1 MGTDLFELAIEGA
14 RDPHTQRLNQRFILP
29 RTLIAPKDSGIQ
41 MVYADIMQTI
51 ERARR
56 FKPPFRE
63 YALEIAEKDLEG
75 LIAISSEQGA
85 FVREFNT
92 IRSSVP
98 VGQNQG
104 PPATWFDE
112 YVYGKDKFKNNPKV
126 KDDSALGMGDI
137 GF

>member
-1 MGTDLFELAIEGA
+1 LGTDLFELSIEGA

-29 RTLIAPKDSGIQ
+29 RTFIVPKNSGIQ
-41 MVYADIMQTI
+41 NVYTDIMNAI
-51 ERARR
+51 ERGRR

-63 YALEIAEKDLEG
+63 YAIAMTEKLLEG
-75 LIAISSEQGA
+75 LISISSEQGA

-92 IRSSVP
+92 IRSSIP

-112 YVYGKDKFKNNPKV
+112 YVYGKDKFKNNPKAQGGGV
-126 KDDSALGMGDI
+126 FD
-137 GF
+137 

>member
-14 RDPHTQRLNQRFILP
+14 RDPHTQRLNQKLILP

-41 MVYADIMQTI
+41 MVYSDIMHSI

-63 YALEIAEKDLEG
+63 YAIEIAEKDLEG
-75 LIAISSEQGA
+75 LISISSEQGA

-92 IRSSVP
+92 VRTSVP
-98 VGQNQG
+98 VGGNTG

-112 YVYGKDKFKNNPKV
+112 YVYGKDKFKNNPKD
-126 KDDSALGMGDI
+126 KGDAFGLGG
-137 GF
+137 GGLG